1 MLQFRGKSYGCAI
14 ELAAQMLAGK
24 WKGCIMCHLMN
35 RNKRYA
41 ELHNEIPD
49 VSQKVLTQQRRAME
63 KDGLLTRTI
72 IYKQPMEVTYSLTQ
86 RGRATLS
93 VLMSICLWV
102 QESMPVKGAE
112 YCCCTSAPIPGGTV
126 RPVQKQIT
134 KFSAHQDGKGWSLSR
149 DPSLYPKAGL
159 R

>member
-35 RNKRYA
+35 RDKRYA

-49 VSQKVLTQQRRAME
+49 VSQKVLTQQLRAME

-72 IYKQPMEVTYSLTQ
+72 VYKQPMEVTYSLTK
-86 RGRATLS
+86 RGRATLPI
-93 VLMSICLWV
+93 LMSICLWV
-102 QESMPVKGAE
+102 QENMPVEGVE
-112 YCCCTSAPIPGGTV
+112 YCRCAPLTISGETV

-134 KFSAHQDGKGWSLSR
+134 KFSAHQDGKG
-149 DPSLYPKAGL
+149 
-159 R
+159 